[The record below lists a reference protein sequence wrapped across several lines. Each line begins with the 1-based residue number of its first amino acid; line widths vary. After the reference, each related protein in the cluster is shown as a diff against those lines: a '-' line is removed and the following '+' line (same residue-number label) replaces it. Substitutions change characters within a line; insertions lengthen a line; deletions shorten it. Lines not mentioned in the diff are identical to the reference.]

1 MNKPED
7 GSLWIN
13 TSDNKSYLRENGNW
27 QEKDFIKERMKDQ
40 EQLKAL
46 NQLLSLVIGGRIA
59 RQTEHLKS
67 APINRINHAQ
77 KIIADTELKDV
88 TKDLQD
94 WSHLSPEYSDASR
107 RLSQVERKMDSL
119 QSLKVLA
126 EMVEENVRDAALA
139 AVREGANSDGY
150 MFDEYNEWEGKY
162 K

>member
-1 MNKPED
+1 MSKMQDGAMWFNTNEPEHLNVRKD
-7 GSLWIN
+7 DKWI
-13 TSDNKSYLRENGNW
+13 K
-27 QEKDFIKERMKDQ
+27 KDFVKDQ

-77 KIIADTELKDV
+77 KIIADGELQEA
-88 TKDLQD
+88 TRDLQD
-94 WSHLSPEYSDASR
+94 GYDGASK
-107 RLSQVERKMDSL
+107 RLSQVERKIDSL
-119 QSLKVLA
+119 KSLKVLA

-139 AVREGANSDGY
+139 AVREGANSDGF
-150 MFDEYNEWEGKY
+150 MFDEYNEWEDKY

>member
-1 MNKPED
+1 MIED

-13 TSDNKSYLRENGNW
+13 TSNNKSYLKENGNW

-150 MFDEYNEWEGKY
+150 MFDEYNEWEDKY

>member
-1 MNKPED
+1 MIED
-7 GSLWIN
+7 GALFFNS
-13 TSDNKSYLRENGNW
+13 SDPSYLGVR
-27 QEKDFIKERMKDQ
+27 KDGKWIKTDPITERMKDQ

-77 KIIADTELKDV
+77 KIIADGELQEA
-88 TKDLQD
+88 TRDLQD
-94 WSHLSPEYSDASR
+94 GYDGASK
-107 RLSQVERKMDSL
+107 RLSQVERKIDSL
-119 QSLKVLA
+119 KSLKVLA

-139 AVREGANSDGY
+139 AVRESANSDGF

>member
-1 MNKPED
+1 MIED
-7 GSLWIN
+7 GAFFFNSSDPGYLGVRKDGKWIK
-13 TSDNKSYLRENGNW
+13 TDP
-27 QEKDFIKERMKDQ
+27 ITERMKDQ

-77 KIIADTELKDV
+77 KIIADGELQEA
-88 TKDLQD
+88 TRDLQD
-94 WSHLSPEYSDASR
+94 GYDGASK
-107 RLSQVERKMDSL
+107 RLSQVERKIDSL
-119 QSLKVLA
+119 KSLKVLA

-139 AVREGANSDGY
+139 AVREGANSDGFL
-150 MFDEYNEWEGKY
+150 FDEFNEWEGKY

>member
-1 MNKPED
+1 
-7 GSLWIN
+7 
-13 TSDNKSYLRENGNW
+13 
-27 QEKDFIKERMKDQ
+27 MKDQ
-40 EQLKAL
+40 EQLKSL

-88 TKDLQD
+88 TNDLQN
-94 WSHLSPEYSDASR
+94 WSNLSPEYSDASR

-139 AVREGANSDGY
+139 AVREGANSDGF
-150 MFDEYNEWEGKY
+150 MFDEYNEWEDKY
-162 K
+162 NAR

>member
-1 MNKPED
+1 MIED
-7 GSLWIN
+7 GAFFFNSSDPGYLGVRKDGKWIK
-13 TSDNKSYLRENGNW
+13 TDPITEL
-27 QEKDFIKERMKDQ
+27 MKDQ

-77 KIIADTELKDV
+77 KIIADGELQEA
-88 TKDLQD
+88 TRDLQD
-94 WSHLSPEYSDASR
+94 GYDGASK
-107 RLSQVERKMDSL
+107 RLSQVERKIDSL
-119 QSLKVLA
+119 KSLKVLA

-139 AVREGANSDGY
+139 AVREGANSDG
-150 MFDEYNEWEGKY
+150 FLRDEYNEWDDKY

>member
-1 MNKPED
+1 MNK
-7 GSLWIN
+7 
-13 TSDNKSYLRENGNW
+13 
-27 QEKDFIKERMKDQ
+27 QMKDQ
-40 EQLKAL
+40 EQLKSL

-88 TKDLQD
+88 TNDLQN
-94 WSHLSPEYSDASR
+94 WSNLSPEYSDASR

-139 AVREGANSDGY
+139 AVRESANSDGY

>member
-1 MNKPED
+1 MSKMQD

-13 TSDNKSYLRENGNW
+13 PSDPGYLRVRKDGKW
-27 QEKDFIKERMKDQ
+27 IKKDFVKDQ

-77 KIIADTELKDV
+77 KIIADGELQEA
-88 TKDLQD
+88 TRDLQD
-94 WSHLSPEYSDASR
+94 GYENASK
-107 RLSQVERKMDSL
+107 RLSQVERKIDSL
-119 QSLKVLA
+119 KSLKVLA

-139 AVREGANSDGY
+139 AVRESANSDGF

-162 K
+162 KRLQKK

>member
-1 MNKPED
+1 MIED
-7 GSLWIN
+7 GALFFNS
-13 TSDNKSYLRENGNW
+13 SDPSYLGVR
-27 QEKDFIKERMKDQ
+27 KDGKWIKTDPITERMKDQ

-77 KIIADTELKDV
+77 KIIADGELQEA
-88 TKDLQD
+88 TRDLQD
-94 WSHLSPEYSDASR
+94 GYENASK
-107 RLSQVERKMDSL
+107 RLSQVERKIDSL
-119 QSLKVLA
+119 KSLKVLA

>member
-1 MNKPED
+1 
-7 GSLWIN
+7 
-13 TSDNKSYLRENGNW
+13 
-27 QEKDFIKERMKDQ
+27 MKDQ
-40 EQLKAL
+40 EQLKSL

-59 RQTEHLKS
+59 SQTEHLKS

-88 TKDLQD
+88 TNDLQN
-94 WSHLSPEYSDASR
+94 WSNLSPEYSDASR

-139 AVREGANSDGY
+139 AVRESANSDGY

>member
-1 MNKPED
+1 MIED
-7 GSLWIN
+7 GALFFNSSDPGYLGVRKDGKWIK
-13 TSDNKSYLRENGNW
+13 TDP
-27 QEKDFIKERMKDQ
+27 ITERMKDQ

-77 KIIADTELKDV
+77 KIIADGELQEA
-88 TKDLQD
+88 TRDLQD
-94 WSHLSPEYSDASR
+94 GYDGASK
-107 RLSQVERKMDSL
+107 RLSQVERKIDSL
-119 QSLKVLA
+119 KSLKVLA

-139 AVREGANSDGY
+139 AVREGANSDGF
-150 MFDEYNEWEGKY
+150 MFDEYNEWEDKY

>member
-1 MNKPED
+1 MGVRKD
-7 GSLWIN
+7 GKWIK
-13 TSDNKSYLRENGNW
+13 TDP
-27 QEKDFIKERMKDQ
+27 ITERMKDQ

-77 KIIADTELKDV
+77 KIIADGELQEA
-88 TKDLQD
+88 TRDLQD
-94 WSHLSPEYSDASR
+94 GYDGASK
-107 RLSQVERKMDSL
+107 RLSQVERKIDSL
-119 QSLKVLA
+119 KSLKVLA

>member
-1 MNKPED
+1 
-7 GSLWIN
+7 
-13 TSDNKSYLRENGNW
+13 
-27 QEKDFIKERMKDQ
+27 MKDQ
-40 EQLKAL
+40 EQLKSL

-88 TKDLQD
+88 TNDLQN
-94 WSHLSPEYSDASR
+94 WSNLSPEYSDASR

-119 QSLKVLA
+119 QSLKILA

-139 AVREGANSDGY
+139 AVREGANSDG
-150 MFDEYNEWEGKY
+150 FLRDEYNEWEDKY

>member
-1 MNKPED
+1 MNRP
-7 GSLWIN
+7 
-13 TSDNKSYLRENGNW
+13 
-27 QEKDFIKERMKDQ
+27 MKDQ
-40 EQLKAL
+40 EQLKSL

-77 KIIADTELKDV
+77 KIIADGELQEA
-88 TKDLQD
+88 TRDLQD
-94 WSHLSPEYSDASR
+94 GYENASK
-107 RLSQVERKMDSL
+107 RLSQVERKIDSL
-119 QSLKVLA
+119 KSLKVLA

-139 AVREGANSDGY
+139 AVRKGANSDGY

>member
-1 MNKPED
+1 MSKMQD
-7 GSLWIN
+7 GAMWFN
-13 TSDNKSYLRENGNW
+13 TSEPENMNVRKDDKW
-27 QEKDFIKERMKDQ
+27 IKKDFVKDQ

-77 KIIADTELKDV
+77 KIIADGELQEA
-88 TKDLQD
+88 TRDLQD
-94 WSHLSPEYSDASR
+94 GYENASK
-107 RLSQVERKMDSL
+107 RLSQVERKIDSL
-119 QSLKVLA
+119 KSLKVLA

-139 AVREGANSDGY
+139 AVREGANSDG
-150 MFDEYNEWEGKY
+150 FLREEYNEWESKY

>member
-1 MNKPED
+1 
-7 GSLWIN
+7 
-13 TSDNKSYLRENGNW
+13 
-27 QEKDFIKERMKDQ
+27 MKDQ
-40 EQLKAL
+40 EQLKSL

-94 WSHLSPEYSDASR
+94 WEHLSPEYSNASR
-107 RLSQVERKMDSL
+107 RLSQVERIMDSL

-126 EMVEENVRDAALA
+126 EMVEENVRDAALT
-139 AVREGANSDGY
+139 AVREGANSDGF

>member
-1 MNKPED
+1 MGVRKD
-7 GSLWIN
+7 GKWIK
-13 TSDNKSYLRENGNW
+13 TDP
-27 QEKDFIKERMKDQ
+27 ITERMKDQ

-46 NQLLSLVIGGRIA
+46 NQLLSLVIGVRIA

-77 KIIADTELKDV
+77 KIIADGELQEA
-88 TKDLQD
+88 TRDLQD
-94 WSHLSPEYSDASR
+94 GYDGASK
-107 RLSQVERKMDSL
+107 RLSQVERKIDSL
-119 QSLKVLA
+119 KSLKVLA

-139 AVREGANSDGY
+139 AVREGKNSDGF

>member
-1 MNKPED
+1 
-7 GSLWIN
+7 
-13 TSDNKSYLRENGNW
+13 
-27 QEKDFIKERMKDQ
+27 MKDQ
-40 EQLKAL
+40 EQLKSL

-94 WSHLSPEYSDASR
+94 WSNLSPEYSDASR

-119 QSLKVLA
+119 KSLKVLA

-139 AVREGANSDGY
+139 AVRESANSDGY

-162 K
+162 KQ

>member
-1 MNKPED
+1 MIED
-7 GSLWIN
+7 GAFFFNSSDPGYLGVKKDGKWIK
-13 TSDNKSYLRENGNW
+13 TDP
-27 QEKDFIKERMKDQ
+27 ITERMKDQ

-77 KIIADTELKDV
+77 KIIADGELQEA
-88 TKDLQD
+88 TRDLQD
-94 WSHLSPEYSDASR
+94 GYDGASK
-107 RLSQVERKMDSL
+107 RLSQVERKIDSL
-119 QSLKVLA
+119 KSLKVLA

-139 AVREGANSDGY
+139 AVREGANSDG
-150 MFDEYNEWEGKY
+150 FLRDEYNEWEDKY

>member
-1 MNKPED
+1 MIED
-7 GSLWIN
+7 GAFFFNASDPGYLGVRKDGKWIK
-13 TSDNKSYLRENGNW
+13 TDP
-27 QEKDFIKERMKDQ
+27 ITERMKDQ

-77 KIIADTELKDV
+77 KIIADGELQEA
-88 TKDLQD
+88 TRDLQD
-94 WSHLSPEYSDASR
+94 GYDGASK
-107 RLSQVERKMDSL
+107 RLSQVERKIDSL
-119 QSLKVLA
+119 KSLKVLA

-139 AVREGANSDGY
+139 AVREGANSDG
-150 MFDEYNEWEGKY
+150 FLRDEYNEWEDKY

>member
-1 MNKPED
+1 MIED
-7 GSLWIN
+7 GAFFFNSSDPGYLGVRKDGKWIK
-13 TSDNKSYLRENGNW
+13 TDP
-27 QEKDFIKERMKDQ
+27 ITERMKDQ

-77 KIIADTELKDV
+77 KIIADGELQEA
-88 TKDLQD
+88 TRDLQD
-94 WSHLSPEYSDASR
+94 GYDGASK
-107 RLSQVERKMDSL
+107 RLSQVERKIDSL
-119 QSLKVLA
+119 KSLKVLA

-139 AVREGANSDGY
+139 AVREGANSDG
-150 MFDEYNEWEGKY
+150 FLRDEYNEWEDKY

>member
-1 MNKPED
+1 
-7 GSLWIN
+7 
-13 TSDNKSYLRENGNW
+13 
-27 QEKDFIKERMKDQ
+27 MKDQ
-40 EQLKAL
+40 EQLKSL

-88 TKDLQD
+88 TNDLQN
-94 WSHLSPEYSDASR
+94 WSNLSPEYSDASR

-150 MFDEYNEWEGKY
+150 LFDEYNEWEGKY

>member
-1 MNKPED
+1 M
-7 GSLWIN
+7 G
-13 TSDNKSYLRENGNW
+13 TST
-27 QEKDFIKERMKDQ
+27 MKDQ
-40 EQLKAL
+40 EQLKSL

-88 TKDLQD
+88 TNDLQN
-94 WSHLSPEYSDASR
+94 WSNLSPEYSDASR

-119 QSLKVLA
+119 QSLKILA

-139 AVREGANSDGY
+139 AVREGANSDGF
-150 MFDEYNEWEGKY
+150 MFDEYNEWEDKY

>member
-1 MNKPED
+1 MIED
-7 GSLWIN
+7 GALFFNSSDPGYLGVRKDGKWIK
-13 TSDNKSYLRENGNW
+13 TDP
-27 QEKDFIKERMKDQ
+27 ITERMKDQ

-77 KIIADTELKDV
+77 KIIADGELLEA
-88 TKDLQD
+88 TRDLQD
-94 WSHLSPEYSDASR
+94 GYEDASK
-107 RLSQVERKMDSL
+107 RLSQVERKINSL
-119 QSLKVLA
+119 KSLKVLA

>member
-1 MNKPED
+1 MIED
-7 GSLWIN
+7 GAMWFN
-13 TSDNKSYLRENGNW
+13 TSEPEHMNVRKDDKW
-27 QEKDFIKERMKDQ
+27 IKKDFVKDQ

-88 TKDLQD
+88 TKDLQN

-139 AVREGANSDGY
+139 AVREGANSDGF
-150 MFDEYNEWEGKY
+150 MFDEYNEWEDKY
-162 K
+162 NAR

>member
-1 MNKPED
+1 
-7 GSLWIN
+7 
-13 TSDNKSYLRENGNW
+13 
-27 QEKDFIKERMKDQ
+27 MKDQ
-40 EQLKAL
+40 EQLKSL

-88 TKDLQD
+88 TNDLQN
-94 WSHLSPEYSDASR
+94 WSNLSPEYSDASR

-139 AVREGANSDGY
+139 AVRESANSDGY
-150 MFDEYNEWEGKY
+150 MFDEYKEWEGKY